1 MKARTPISIF
11 LFTFFLFSFFLL
23 TLCQSFAQI
32 HHGAHNFTEYRRGT
46 IPIIISVP
54 HGGLVAPDSIPDRT
68 CNNPTTVTDA
78 NTIELALRID
88 SSFYELTGCHIH
100 LVICNLKR
108 TKVDCNRNL
117 ADGACAQT
125 QAVQAWQD
133 FHDFI
138 DSAQAIALAENNNK
152 AFYIDL
158 HGHGKALQ
166 RLELGYLLSDN
177 AYELSDSMLNTNTY
191 INRSSLKNLVSN
203 NVSNSTHAQLLRGD
217 FALGTML
224 GNAGFP
230 SVPSKQIPKPDTT
243 TNYFDGGYNTENYT
257 SKVPGNIV
265 NGLQIECNNAGV
277 RDNAINRKRFADSLA
292 LTLMNYLSYHQNIP
306 FNNCPSTGI
315 ENIKPAEF
323 VLYPN
328 PASKFLY
335 LKTEPNTLIYSLE
348 IFNTQGLCL
357 KKMEMLNGTEL
368 TELPLEYLPNGLYL
382 FKIHSNKG
390 SKTIKFTL
398 NHY

>member
-1 MKARTPISIF
+1 MKNYLHINF
-11 LFTFFLFSFFLL
+11 LLFFLL
-23 TLCQSFAQI
+23 NILTYESIAQI
-32 HHGAHNFTEYRRGT
+32 HYGVNKFTEYRRGT

-54 HGGLVAPDSIPDRT
+54 HGGLVAPDSVPDRT

-88 SSFYELTGCHIH
+88 SSFYDLTGCHIH

-117 ADGACAQT
+117 SDGACAQT

-158 HGHGKALQ
+158 HGHGKAQQ

-177 AYELSDSMLNTNTY
+177 AYELSDSILNTNTY
-191 INRSSLKNLVSN
+191 INRSSLKNLVST
-203 NVSNSTHAQLLRGD
+203 NVSTSKHAELLRGD
-217 FALGTML
+217 YALGTML

-243 TNYFDGGYNTENYT
+243 TNYFNGGYNTENYT

-277 RDNAINRKRFADSLA
+277 RDIAINRKRFADSLA
-292 LTLMNYLSYHQNIP
+292 ITLINYLKYHQNIP
-306 FNNCPSTGI
+306 FNNCPSSGLDKSTSSKF
-315 ENIKPAEF
+315 N
-323 VLYPN
+323 LYPN
-328 PASKFLY
+328 PAKDY
-335 LKTEPNTLIYSLE
+335 IRITNTENHFIYGLE
-348 IFNTQGLCL
+348 ILNVHGKTIIKYKFNLF
-357 KKMEMLNGTEL
+357 EDFTEIPL
-368 TELPLEYLPNGLYL
+368 TGIANGLYL
-382 FKIHSNKG
+382 LKMESDLGLQFV
-390 SKTIKFTL
+390 KFRVEQ
-398 NHY
+398 

>member
-1 MKARTPISIF
+1 MKSY
-11 LFTFFLFSFFLL
+11 FLFSFFLL
-23 TLCQSFAQI
+23 TLSQSIAQI
-32 HHGAHNFTEYRRGT
+32 HQGAHNFTEYRRGSL
-46 IPIIISVP
+46 PIIISVP

-133 FHDFI
+133 FHNFI

-158 HGHGKALQ
+158 HGHGKAQQ

-177 AYELSDSMLNTNTY
+177 AYELSDSLLNTNTY
-191 INRSSLKNLVSN
+191 INRSSLKNLVGN
-203 NVSNSTHAQLLRGD
+203 NVSNNTHAQLLRGD

-277 RDNAINRKRFADSLA
+277 RDNASNRKRFADSLA
-292 LTLMNYLSYHQNIP
+292 KTLIHYLSYHQNIA
-306 FNNCPSTGI
+306 FNNCPSIGLDNNTSST
-315 ENIKPAEF
+315 F
-323 VLYPN
+323 SLYPN
-328 PASKFLY
+328 PAKDY
-335 LKTEPNTLIYSLE
+335 IRITNTESRIIYGLE
-348 IFNTQGLCL
+348 ILNMHGKSVLTYKFDLFEDFTEIPLTGVANGIYLLKIESNLGLQ
-357 KKMEMLNGTEL
+357 
-368 TELPLEYLPNGLYL
+368 YV
-382 FKIHSNKG
+382 
-390 SKTIKFTL
+390 KFRVEQ
-398 NHY
+398 

>member
-1 MKARTPISIF
+1 MKAGTLFSLF
-11 LFTFFLFSFFLL
+11 LFTFFHIFFFLFSFSL
-23 TLCQSFAQI
+23 SFAQI

-78 NTIELALRID
+78 NTIELSLRID

-257 SKVPGNIV
+257 SKVSGNIV

-292 LTLMNYLSYHQNIP
+292 LTLINYLSYHQNIP
-306 FNNCPSTGI
+306 FNNCPSIGLDKSISSTI
-315 ENIKPAEF
+315 N
-323 VLYPN
+323 LYPN
-328 PASKFLY
+328 PAKDYIRITNSENRIIYAVEILNIHGKSVLKYKLDLFEDYTEIPLTGVSNGIYLLKIESDLGLQYVKFRV
-335 LKTEPNTLIYSLE
+335 E
-348 IFNTQGLCL
+348 Q
-357 KKMEMLNGTEL
+357 
-368 TELPLEYLPNGLYL
+368 
-382 FKIHSNKG
+382 
-390 SKTIKFTL
+390 
-398 NHY
+398 

>member
-1 MKARTPISIF
+1 MKLRTPNS
-11 LFTFFLFSFFLL
+11 FFLFSFFLL

-32 HHGAHNFTEYRRGT
+32 HQGAHNFTEYRRGSL
-46 IPIIISVP
+46 PIIISVP

-108 TKVDCNRNL
+108 TKVDCNRNV
-117 ADGACAQT
+117 ADGACAQA

-158 HGHGKALQ
+158 HGHGKSQQ

-177 AYELSDSMLNTNTY
+177 AYELSDSVLNTNTY

-203 NVSNSTHAQLLRGD
+203 NVSNTSHAQLLRGD
-217 FALGTML
+217 NALGTML

-265 NGLQIECNNAGV
+265 NGLQIECNNIGV
-277 RDNAINRKRFADSLA
+277 RDNSKNRKKFADSLA
-292 LTLMNYLSYHQNIP
+292 NTLVNYLKLHQNIA
-306 FNNCPSTGI
+306 FNNCQKLGLEREPLVKYS
-315 ENIKPAEF
+315 
-323 VLYPN
+323 VYPN
-328 PASKFLY
+328 PANDKIS
-335 LKTEPNTLIYSLE
+335 LKTEPDNIIYSIE
-348 IFNTQGLCL
+348 ILNTVGICL
-357 KKMEMLNGTEL
+357 KKYEDVISNEL
-368 TELPLEYLPNGLYL
+368 IAIPVLDLENGLYIL
-382 FKIHSNKG
+382 KLSSNNG
-390 SKTIKFTL
+390 INYLKFRVE
-398 NHY
+398 H